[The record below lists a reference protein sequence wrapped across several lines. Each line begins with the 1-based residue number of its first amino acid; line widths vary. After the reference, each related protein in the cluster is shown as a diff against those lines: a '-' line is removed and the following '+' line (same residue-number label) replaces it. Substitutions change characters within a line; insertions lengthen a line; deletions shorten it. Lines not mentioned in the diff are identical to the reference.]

1 MKIIILDNFLNYN
14 YRNVSRFYI
23 RWINFHRDIRLK
35 SIIRT
40 LQKKHG
46 KNLEIK
52 IFSNRTEHFHLD
64 GNIQT
69 ISLSDIR
76 IDIDTEEFSKI
87 KKKVID
93 NVKMT
98 IIKIFDDLRTSKN
111 FYLEGVFLGKLIE
124 YELASFLKR
133 IFGELEIL
141 KKILE
146 SEYFDKGIL
155 FNFNLMF
162 LPFAKKLNTKFG
174 RNLELINDFTLKQAK
189 SLSFWFFAK
198 YFLSLIGFSI
208 KKYFQNKSKLTGV
221 LQKKL
226 QNILFVINTKNQFE
240 SIRQIYEFYSKGKKY
255 SAILYHNKYIMP
267 LKEIINLLRFSFQ
280 IRNIWL
286 KTINNLKLKLRYD
299 SLKIQKLLED
309 FYSFKMYFSSIKAFN
324 SLTNF
329 KKILGT
335 YSPVLVM
342 LADELQSEPR
352 LYAKY
357 CKIKKIPTIYVPHA
371 GIPDFPDLTEKSDFK
386 YITVPGELDKKYL
399 IGEGVQSENI
409 FITGRSRYDKFYK
422 GEIKRVNEIKDHFN
436 GHVYKFDPSKYTILY
451 ATSKVGMKSSNE
463 FDRGVL
469 LALKELNLL
478 DNLVIKIHPY
488 ENGRRHKWVLEELKI
503 EGPVIVKDYDILE
516 LIKSSHLFLSR
527 SSFSIL
533 EAMII
538 GTPVIVLDYINVDF
552 YFSGSYK
559 FLEEKDLIT
568 VRNQKSLSEVIK
580 KLVNDVDDYNQY
592 SQKIKQLAK
601 GYSYYDGNKTP
612 TERIVSLIKKIV

>member
-40 LQKKHG
+40 LQKKYG

-69 ISLSDIR
+69 ISLSDFR

-93 NVKMT
+93 NVRMT

-124 YELASFLKR
+124 YDFAAFLKR

-155 FNFNLMF
+155 FNFNPKF
-162 LPFAKKLNTKFG
+162 LPFVKELNIKF
-174 RNLELINDFTLKQAK
+174 RNLELIKDFTLKLVK
-189 SLSFWFFAK
+189 SLSVWFFAK
-198 YFLSLIGFSI
+198 YILNLIGLTI
-208 KKYFQNKSKLTGV
+208 KKYFQNKVKLKSV

-226 QNILFVINTKNQFE
+226 QNILFVSSTKNQFE
-240 SIRQIYEFYSKGKKY
+240 SIRQIYEFYNKEKKY
-255 SAILYHNKYIMP
+255 GATLYHNENVIP

-280 IRNIWL
+280 IRNTWL
-286 KTINNLKLKLRYD
+286 KTIINLKLEYD
-299 SLKIQKLLED
+299 SLKIQRLLED
-309 FYSFKMYFSSIKAFN
+309 FYKFEMYFSSIKAFN

-329 KKILGT
+329 KKILDT
-335 YSPVLVM
+335 YSPILVM

-386 YITVPGELDKKYL
+386 ILPL
-399 IGEGVQSENI
+399 
-409 FITGRSRYDKFYK
+409 
-422 GEIKRVNEIKDHFN
+422 
-436 GHVYKFDPSKYTILY
+436 SKNSL
-451 ATSKVGMKSSNE
+451 M
-463 FDRGVL
+463 
-469 LALKELNLL
+469 
-478 DNLVIKIHPY
+478 
-488 ENGRRHKWVLEELKI
+488 
-503 EGPVIVKDYDILE
+503 
-516 LIKSSHLFLSR
+516 FLSR
-527 SSFSIL
+527 R
-533 EAMII
+533 
-538 GTPVIVLDYINVDF
+538 
-552 YFSGSYK
+552 K
-559 FLEEKDLIT
+559 F
-568 VRNQKSLSEVIK
+568 
-580 KLVNDVDDYNQY
+580 
-592 SQKIKQLAK
+592 
-601 GYSYYDGNKTP
+601 
-612 TERIVSLIKKIV
+612 